1 MPVLENG
8 KPVFSFMTGSPP
20 QPECYYFYASRC
32 YGFFKD
38 LLIERNNR
46 KILLS
51 VYGWPQKV
59 LRDKKVTKI
68 DDSTYNH
75 IYFTLKKE
83 QL

>member
-1 MPVLENG
+1 MPSGLIYEHVTEQGIN
-8 KPVFSFMTGSPP
+8 
-20 QPECYYFYASRC
+20 YFYHTLPRC
-32 YGFFKD
+32 GCCGFFKD

-46 KILLS
+46 KILSS